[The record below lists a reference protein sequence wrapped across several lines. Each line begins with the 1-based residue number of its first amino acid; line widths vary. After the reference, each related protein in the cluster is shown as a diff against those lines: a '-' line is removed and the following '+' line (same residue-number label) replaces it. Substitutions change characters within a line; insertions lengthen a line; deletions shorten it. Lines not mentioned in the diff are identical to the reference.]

1 MTIWWGLLTS
11 VGYLLDTN
19 VCIMY
24 INGRSTSVRD
34 RILVR
39 PPSDVLICSIVKF
52 ELSYGAMRTNN
63 PPATL
68 ARQQS
73 FLSCF
78 ASLPFDDRAALIC
91 GEVRARLAQ
100 LGTPIG
106 PYDLQIA
113 AIALAYDLTLVTH
126 NVREFA
132 RVEGL
137 RVEDWEVAIG

>member
-1 MTIWWGLLTS
+1 
-11 VGYLLDTN
+11 
-19 VCIMY
+19 MY
-24 INGRSTSVRD
+24 INGRSASVRG
-34 RILVR
+34 RILAL
-39 PPSDVLICSIVKF
+39 PPSEVVICSIVKF

-63 PPATL
+63 PTVTL
-68 ARQQS
+68 QRQQS

-91 GEVRARLAQ
+91 GEVRAKLAQ

-113 AIALAYDLTLVTH
+113 AIALAHDLTLVTH
-126 NVREFA
+126 NAREFG

-137 RVEDWEVAIG
+137 QVEDWEIG